1 MRTMIAFAGLVLI
14 ALAGTAAA
22 QKRDPADRALGTELN
37 RERAETR
44 IERLRQDQRQ
54 QRDERPAARAQK
66 IQPSGTSTQQQPR

>member
-1 MRTMIAFAGLVLI
+1 MTRTIAFAGLLLV
-14 ALAGTAAA
+14 AFTGTAAA

-44 IERLRQDQRQ
+44 IDRLRQDQRQ

-66 IQPSGTSTQQQPR
+66 IQPSGSTTQQPSR

>member
-14 ALAGTAAA
+14 AFAGTAAA

-66 IQPSGTSTQQQPR
+66 IPPSGNTTQQPSR

>member
-1 MRTMIAFAGLVLI
+1 MRTTIAFAGLVLI
-14 ALAGTAAA
+14 AFAGTAPA

-66 IQPSGTSTQQQPR
+66 FQPSGTSTQQQPR